1 MNRDQKD
8 DVNLERRQDLRHD
21 DEAFRLNQMISHQSQ
36 AMHHNDLT
44 PTRCNSVAVLLAGYG
59 EVQSYRDLNRYN
71 QAATKYI
78 AAQFVPIPEW
88 LYPAAGRLLAL
99 QDLYNFGVKH
109 DRFMSPE
116 NEIFE
121 KQRLG
126 IEAALQDRWGNQVQV
141 FKGFYFCEP
150 FVQQAVAD
158 IIQQGFQN
166 LLIYPLLVVDSAFT
180 GKIAVEQVNEV
191 IAANAVQ
198 HEDQRSPFRAIRY
211 IPAFATEPAYID
223 LLVRQLQEALNQ
235 PFASRCSESQIGIV
249 LTVHGGPERAN
260 GLLTG
265 VIDGQALY
273 NCVQV
278 QLQPQ
283 YPLFSIGWI
292 NHDTP
297 FVSWS
302 QPNLKQAAKNLIKAG
317 AQAIL
322 FKPLG
327 WATENFETILDV
339 EDAIKSLR
347 HQYPN
352 VTYNRLDCVN
362 DDPDFLKI
370 AAEWANPHIEAM
382 LSVPQRSEPVKTSG
396 G

>member
-1 MNRDQKD
+1 
-8 DVNLERRQDLRHD
+8 
-21 DEAFRLNQMISHQSQ
+21 MISYQSQ
-36 AMHHNDLT
+36 ATL
-44 PTRCNSVAVLLAGYG
+44 PIAVLLAGYG
-59 EVQSYRDLNRYN
+59 EVESYRDLSCYN

-78 AAQFVPIPEW
+78 AAQFVPIPDW
-88 LYPAAGRLLAL
+88 LYPIAGRLLAL

-109 DRFMSPE
+109 NRFMSPE

-126 IEAALQDRWGNQVQV
+126 IEKQLQDRWGNRVQV
-141 FKGFYFCEP
+141 FKGFYFCQP
-150 FVQQAVAD
+150 FVQQVVAS

-191 IAANAVQ
+191 IAATATQNEPQ
-198 HEDQRSPFRAIRY
+198 NYPFKAIRY
-211 IPAFATEPAYID
+211 IPAFATEPTYID
-223 LLVRQLQEALNQ
+223 LLVRQIKEALNQ
-235 PFASRCSESQIGIV
+235 SSLSRFFESQIGII
-249 LTVHGGPERAN
+249 LTVHGGPEKAK
-260 GLLTG
+260 GLLSG

-273 NCVQV
+273 NLVQA
-278 QLQPQ
+278 QLQHQ
-283 YPLFSIGWI
+283 YPLLSIGWV

-297 FVSWS
+297 FINWS

-327 WATENFETILDV
+327 WATDNYETILDV
-339 EDAIKSLR
+339 EDAIQSLQR
-347 HQYPN
+347 QYPK
-352 VTYNRLDCVN
+352 VAYTRLNCVN

-382 LSVPQRSEPVKTSG
+382 LSVPQAIAPDLGVVAIPFG
-396 G
+396 

>member
-1 MNRDQKD
+1 
-8 DVNLERRQDLRHD
+8 
-21 DEAFRLNQMISHQSQ
+21 MISPQFQ
-36 AMHHNDLT
+36 RVQPVAPNANN
-44 PTRCNSVAVLLAGYG
+44 RVAVLLAGYG
-59 EVQSYRDLNRYN
+59 EVESYRDLSSYN

-78 AAQFVPIPEW
+78 AAQFVSIPEW
-88 LYPAAGRLLAL
+88 LYPLAGWLLTL

-126 IEAALQDRWGNQVQV
+126 IEEQLQDRWGNRVQV
-141 FKGFYFCEP
+141 FKGFYFCQP
-150 FVQQAVAD
+150 FVQEVVAD

-180 GKIAVEQVNEV
+180 SKIAVEQVNEV
-191 IAANAVQ
+191 ITATATQNEPQ
-198 HEDQRSPFRAIRY
+198 HSTFKAIRY

-223 LLVRQLQEALNQ
+223 LLVAQIKKALNQ
-235 PFASRCSESQIGIV
+235 PDINRFLESQIGII
-249 LTVHGGPERAN
+249 LTVHGGPEKAN

-273 NCVQV
+273 DRVQV
-278 QLQPQ
+278 QLQHQ
-283 YPLFSIGWI
+283 YPLVSIGWI

-297 FVSWS
+297 FVNWS
-302 QPNLKQAAKNLIKAG
+302 QPNLKQAAKNLIETG

-327 WATENFETILDV
+327 WATENYETILDV
-339 EDAIKSLR
+339 DDAIASLQR
-347 HQYPN
+347 QYPT
-352 VTYNRLDCVN
+352 VTYTRLDCVN
-362 DDPDFLKI
+362 DDPEFLKI

-382 LSVPQRSEPVKTSG
+382 LSVPQHNERVQTSRA
-396 G
+396 